1 MSSSTRTPEQSRAGG
16 WPSGSLGNM
25 STEGG
30 RERNCRH
37 FTPSAKISVPPRAT
51 NKMQTRIHVV
61 LERCQLAYDFPRIG
75 IPARS
80 QLQKV
85 G

>member
-1 MSSSTRTPEQSRAGG
+1 MDSSTRTPEQAGAGG

-37 FTPSAKISVPPRAT
+37 FTPSAKIWVPPRAT
-51 NKMQTRIHVV
+51 NKMQTWMHVV
-61 LERCQLAYDFPRIG
+61 LERCQLACDFPRIW
-75 IPARS
+75 IPAWS